1 MKNGEKCLPGRGGSW
16 CEDTEVREWLPEF
29 GGLEEIRYKE
39 FVMAGVSGRG
49 WEVRDMR
56 WSV

>member
-1 MKNGEKCLPGRGGSW
+1 MKNGEKCFLGRGGSW
-16 CEDTEVREWLPEF
+16 CEDIEVREWLFEF

-39 FVMAGVSGRG
+39 FVMVGVSGRG

-56 WSV
+56 WFV